1 MTGQPDQIHLIAR
14 LAVAGLAVVL
24 AALMWAPWVVTG
36 EVKRSSFQMFRTLQT
51 LGLDELTAV
60 RVIWFLL
67 PVVLAGVVLAAV
79 VDMAPTAA
87 AGLLVAGVVESV
99 VAATI
104 SLAATMAWGAQ
115 LALLGSLAAI
125 AISFL
130 ILVQRVLRLVAQR
143 GGGKPT

>member
-1 MTGQPDQIHLIAR
+1 MTDQPDQSHLIVR
-14 LAVAGLAVVL
+14 LVVAGLAVAL

-36 EVKRSSFQMFRTLQT
+36 EVRRSSFQMFRTLQT
-51 LGLDELTAV
+51 IGLDELTAV

-67 PVVLAGVVLAAV
+67 PVVLAGVVLATVA
-79 VDMAPTAA
+79 DMAPIA
-87 AGLLVAGVVESV
+87 AGGLLIAGVVESS
-99 VAATI
+99 VAAAI
-104 SLAATMAWGAQ
+104 SLGATMAWGAQ